1 MIGPRGPLM
10 LLAAALGLAA
20 VARADEVE
28 EAGKLFKARCA
39 SCHTVPDRELR
50 GDRAWLGQIQETA

>member
-1 MIGPRGPLM
+1 MVRVFLSAA
-10 LLAAALGLAA
+10 LLAAAAA
-20 VARADEVE
+20 ADEVE
-28 EAGKLFKARCA
+28 EAGQLFKARCA